1 MLLWLRCRPADSAL
15 VWDLPYAAGAGIKRK
30 GGKKKKASQGGEAG
44 GERPW
49 GMVPVWMVAV
59 NIDTGA
65 LGTGRRE
72 PAGGDVSEARII
84 SLREK

>member
-1 MLLWLRCRPADSAL
+1 
-15 VWDLPYAAGAGIKRK
+15 
-30 GGKKKKASQGGEAG
+30 
-44 GERPW
+44 
-49 GMVPVWMVAV
+49 MVPVWMVAV

-72 PAGGDVSEARII
+72 PAGGGVSEARII